1 MSCSDVLHNQRHT
14 VDSYN
19 ESFSDNFFGRFRPVR
34 SRKCLELNFGKCHVK
49 RHGKYHQ
56 SQACFQWIWRHNMQT
71 TGPHFHP
78 SIMDVHAVVMFAK
91 YVLSVSACHSKAI
104 FHQHGNQTCNISEHV
119 GAMVPRLG
127 FSTDSFTASLEAM
140 EVRTPRGK
148 RHCTTLLSLVATS

>member
-1 MSCSDVLHNQRHT
+1 
-14 VDSYN
+14 
-19 ESFSDNFFGRFRPVR
+19 
-34 SRKCLELNFGKCHVK
+34 
-49 RHGKYHQ
+49 
-56 SQACFQWIWRHNMQT
+56 
-71 TGPHFHP
+71 
-78 SIMDVHAVVMFAK
+78 MDVHAVVMFAK
-91 YVLSVSACHSKAI
+91 YVLSVSACHSNAI